1 MDLRY
6 FDSVLDASW
15 KISELLER
23 LDNQVSI
30 DIGSSLRIF
39 VG

>member
-1 MDLRY
+1 MDLRK

-30 DIGSSLRIF
+30 DVGSSQRIF